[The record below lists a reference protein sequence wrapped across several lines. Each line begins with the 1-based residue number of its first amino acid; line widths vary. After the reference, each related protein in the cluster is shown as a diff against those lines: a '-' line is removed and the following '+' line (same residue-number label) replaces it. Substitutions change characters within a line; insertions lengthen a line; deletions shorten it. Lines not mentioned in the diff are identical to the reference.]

1 MSVCQLCPKK
11 SSIDCCDQSFCEVC
25 IADHITKITE
35 IKHKPM
41 PSNLLRSH
49 EMTKA
54 IHKKI
59 CNELLELQEFKNSA
73 LKVISGFSSELKIE
87 IDNYVNKFKFEFL
100 QSCRG
105 IQIELETAAQVLYTN
120 NIKNNVLGLFGQCKD
135 LDDVGKISI
144 ICKKFELP
152 ELSIKPVL
160 ENSLFSEIK
169 ILVMENTN
177 NDFFARKSTIFNP
190 EIPSNNSEAH
200 LHRSQSLIQTP
211 NLVGKFK
218 VLDFSK
224 PIADTLYSIF
234 PFSNKIFSFNIK
246 ENTKSEVLLDSIKF
260 PSKSAWTLTKDGKL
274 IITGGFDESAKK
286 STISVSFHNNRA
298 QEYPKMLTPRFNH
311 AQITIDNHIYVFGG
325 MNKSSLQ
332 ECEKFN
338 LDSKK
343 WSKFASL
350 NVGREFPS
358 VAHHYGKI
366 YVVGGNGIQSIES
379 CTLNSKKF
387 DILLVRLPLPGKV
400 NIFFIETNAL
410 ILQKEKVLDFNLKN
424 NTYKLL
430 GQVPEN
436 NLWTSSEYLF
446 NNDQVFWV
454 SDGKLV
460 SFDSQNIILNIT
472 E

>member
-1 MSVCQLCPKK
+1 
-11 SSIDCCDQSFCEVC
+11 
-25 IADHITKITE
+25 
-35 IKHKPM
+35 M

-120 NIKNNVLGLFGQCKD
+120 NIKNHVLALFEQCKG
-135 LDDVGKISI
+135 LDDVGKINI
-144 ICKKFELP
+144 VHKKFELP
-152 ELSIKPVL
+152 ELSIKNVL

-169 ILVMENTN
+169 ILVTDKAN
-177 NDFFARKSTIFNP
+177 NDFLVRKSTIFNSDS
-190 EIPSNNSEAH
+190 PSNHIESH
-200 LHRSQSLIQTP
+200 LHRSHSLIQAP
-211 NLVGKFK
+211 SHISKFK

-234 PFSNKIFSFNIK
+234 PFSSKIFSFNIK
-246 ENTKSEVLLDSIKF
+246 ESSKSEILLDATKF

-298 QEYPKMLTPRFNH
+298 EEYPKMSTPRFNH
-311 AQITIDNHIYVFGG
+311 AQLTVDNHIYVFGG

-332 ECEKFN
+332 ECEKLN

-343 WSKFASL
+343 WTKFASL
-350 NVGREFPS
+350 NVGREFP
-358 VAHHYGKI
+358 AAAYHYGKI

-387 DILLVRLPLPGKV
+387 DILLVRLPLPGRV
-400 NIFFIETNAL
+400 NVFFVGNDAL
-410 ILQKEKVLDFNLKN
+410 ILQKDKIWNFNLN
-424 NTYKLL
+424 SNVYRQV
-430 GQVPEN
+430 GQAPES

-446 NNDQVFWV
+446 NSHQVCWV
-454 SDGKLV
+454 ADGKLV
-460 SFDSQNIILNIT
+460 SFDSQKLILNIT